1 MAFTEVGT
9 SRRQRST
16 PICRSFESPGGSQ
29 WEEWTSADDAKDI
42 VIERY
47 PTSGR
52 HPATIANFR
61 SSARMAFWSGGVAG
75 PTPQQRES
83 WQQAAKSKSRLAAP
97 PAAAHHSS
105 PPPRPAR
112 SAWLS
117 CHTDSPS
124 PGAPSGRRL
133 PLDRMSP
140 RTLAHT
146 VCMAGQFAA
155 ADALAKNGVG
165 GNALI
170 IYLSSENAQVTS
182 RPYFSYWR

>member
-1 MAFTEVGT
+1 MAHERDDGSESLAFTEVGT

-61 SSARMAFWSGGVAG
+61 SSARMAFRSGGVAG
-75 PTPQQRES
+75 PTPRQRES

-117 CHTDSPS
+117 RHTAPAQHRAAGGCRSTGCHRARWRTRCAWPANLLQQTRS
-124 PGAPSGRRL
+124 RRTGSVAT
-133 PLDRMSP
+133 R
-140 RTLAHT
+140 
-146 VCMAGQFAA
+146 
-155 ADALAKNGVG
+155 
-165 GNALI
+165 
-170 IYLSSENAQVTS
+170 
-182 RPYFSYWR
+182 

>member
-61 SSARMAFWSGGVAG
+61 SSARMAFRSGGVAG
-75 PTPQQRES
+75 PTPRQRES

-97 PAAAHHSS
+97 PAAAHQLPTATSS
-105 PPPRPAR
+105 PLCVVVP
-112 SAWLS
+112 S
-117 CHTDSPS
+117 HSPS
-124 PGAPSGRRL
+124 PAPSGRRL

>member
-1 MAFTEVGT
+1 MGGVDL
-9 SRRQRST
+9 SRRRQRHRDRALSDLWET
-16 PICRSFESPGGSQ
+16 PGDDRKFPIKRAHGFLEWRCRR
-29 WEEWTSADDAKDI
+29 AH
-42 VIERY
+42 
-47 PTSGR
+47 PT
-52 HPATIANFR
+52 A
-61 SSARMAFWSGGVAG
+61 AR
-75 PTPQQRES
+75 E
-83 WQQAAKSKSRLAAP
+83 LAAGSEKQKQTCCSSSGSASQL
-97 PAAAHHSS
+97 PAATSS
-105 PPPRPAR
+105 PLCVVVP
-112 SAWLS
+112 S
-117 CHTDSPS
+117 HSPS
-124 PGAPSGRRL
+124 PAPSGRRL